1 MKRYLLAVLFF
12 DFCALLYGISTL
24 SISYNEAQI
33 YFYDHSLIAMIARL
47 GTTLFGQN
55 DFGLRLPFV
64 LLHSLSCVLLYIL
77 ALRYTKTSFD
87 AFISVV
93 LFILLPGSV
102 ASALLINESS
112 IVIFFTLLILVLFE
126 YKKIFLFYILLVL
139 VLFVDGNFAILYLSF
154 FFFAIYKKDKLLII
168 CSLILFAIAMSV
180 YGFNASG
187 KPKGYFLDTLGIF
200 AACFSPLIFLYFF
213 YVVYRILLQDDKP
226 LLWFISASTFVFC
239 LIFSIRQ
246 RLFLEDFLPFCVVCT
261 PLLIRYLMSSYRSRM
276 PQLRLKHKI
285 FIECS
290 LIFLLFFYLGI
301 IFNQS
306 FYYLLKDPK
315 KHFAYDYHI
324 AKELAL
330 NLKQHNLT
338 HIATQDKE
346 LALRLKFYGI
356 SKGKLELH
364 SSKKA
369 SKIYVSLGKH
379 KVYYFIK

>member
-33 YFYDHSLIAMIARL
+33 YFYDHSLIAIIARF
-47 GTTLFGQN
+47 GTAIFGQN

-64 LLHSLSCVLLYIL
+64 LLHSLSCILLYIL
-77 ALRYTKTSFD
+77 ALKYTRTSFD

-112 IVIFFTLLILVLFE
+112 IVIFLTLLILVLFE
-126 YKKIFLFYILLVL
+126 YKKNILFFILFFL
-139 VLFVDGNFAILYLSF
+139 VLFVDKNFAILYLSF
-154 FFFAIYKKDKLLII
+154 FFYGIYNKNKILIGL
-168 CSLILFAIAMSV
+168 SLILFGISMSV
-180 YGFNASG
+180 YGFDASG
-187 KPKGYFLDTLGIF
+187 KPKGYFLDTLGVF

-213 YVVYRILLQDDKP
+213 YVIYRILLQANKP
-226 LLWFISASTFVFC
+226 LLWFISATTFIFC

-261 PLLIRYLMSSYRSRM
+261 PLLIRYLMSSYRSRV
-276 PQLRLKHKI
+276 PELRLKHKI

-290 LIFLLFFYLGI
+290 LAFLVIFYLGI
-301 IFNQS
+301 IFNHS
-306 FYYLLKDPK
+306 FYYVLNKPK

-324 AKELAL
+324 AKNLAMKL
-330 NLKQHNLT
+330 KEQNINSINLK
-338 HIATQDKE
+338 DDD

-356 SKGKLELH
+356 SKGKTKLIFTQKPSNL
-364 SSKKA
+364 
-369 SKIYVSLGKH
+369 YVSLGKH
-379 KVYYFIK
+379 KLYFEVK

>member
-1 MKRYLLAVLFF
+1 MKRYLAAILFL

-33 YFYDHSLIAMIARL
+33 YFYEHSLVAMLARF
-47 GTTLFGQN
+47 GTAILGQN
-55 DFGLRLPFV
+55 DFGLRIPFV
-64 LLHSLSCVLLYIL
+64 LLHSLSCILLYIL
-77 ALRYTKTSFD
+77 ARKYTKTSFD

-126 YKKIFLFYILLVL
+126 YKKTILFYLFLFL

-154 FFFAIYKKDKLLII
+154 FFYAIYKKDKILIGIALL
-168 CSLILFAIAMSV
+168 LFAIAMSI
-180 YGFNASG
+180 YGFDTSG

-213 YVVYRILLQDDKP
+213 YVIYRVLLQDQKP
-226 LLWFISASTFVFC
+226 LLWFISATTFIFC

-246 RLFLEDFLPFCVVCT
+246 KLYLEDFLPFCVVCT

-276 PQLRLKHKI
+276 PQLRLKHNI

-290 LIFLLFFYLGI
+290 LVFLVFFYLGI
-301 IFNQS
+301 IFNHS
-306 FYYLLKDPK
+306 FYYFLKEPK

-330 NLKQHNLT
+330 KLKQRGITKITAQNE
-338 HIATQDKE
+338 E
-346 LALRLKFYGI
+346 LNLRLKFYGI
-356 SKGKLELH
+356 EKGKDKLYQTN
-364 SSKKA
+364 
-369 SKIYVSLGKH
+369 KITKLNIKLANH
-379 KVYYFIK
+379 NLYYAIK